1 VLVSVPSKASSW
13 LKKTETSFVG
23 KSDQERILKIFFL
36 NIYFFSLEMQRVNN
50 TKYNLIMEKGKLRL
64 KDQKLQKIKLRFLYL
79 IYDRNSLNLDQN
91 LINRD

>member
-1 VLVSVPSKASSW
+1 MLVSVPSKASSW